1 MAATRLI
8 SLHIQKGGTAE
19 QSLQARLDYAMND
32 LKTEGGELISA
43 HDCNPK
49 TAVQEWLLWRSQYI
63 YRTGSEPRHEVI
75 AYQIRQSFKPG
86 EITPELANRLGHE
99 TALRFTGGDFPF
111 IVATHTDKEHIHN
124 HVIFSAISTDCD
136 RRFHDFHRSGL
147 ALQKVS
153 DMICLENGLSVIE
166 PKPKSERTKRTEWP
180 KKPKLRDEICAD
192 IDAAMERNPKDMD
205 ELLRLLMEFRYE
217 VKQQKH
223 VALRKSGQRF
233 IRLDS
238 LADGYKTADLIAELA
253 SPRKRKLSLQI
264 DIQKKLQE
272 GKGAGYERWAKVFN
286 LKQAAEALLYLQEHG
301 IDSYEELD
309 ALSADAMAQF
319 NALSQ
324 EIKACEARLNEIADL
339 KKAITTYSKTRDV
352 YVAYRQ
358 SGYSKKYLAEHES
371 EIAMHK
377 AAQAKFDSLGLEK
390 LPRISEL
397 SAEYDQVLAKKKAAY
412 SRYKEARRNMGDLLI
427 AKQNVDLLL
436 SDDDGKKRIH
446 EQNR

>member
-8 SLHIQKGGTAE
+8 SLHIQKGSTIE

-43 HDCNPK
+43 HDCNPR
-49 TAVQEWLLWRSQYI
+49 TAAAEWLLQRSQYVF
-63 YRTGSEPRHEVI
+63 RTGSEPRHEVI

-86 EITPELANRLGHE
+86 EITPELANQLGHE
-99 TALRFTGGDFPF
+99 LAMRFTGGDYPF

-136 RRFHDFHRSGL
+136 KRFHDFHRSGL

-166 PKPKSERTKRTEWP
+166 PKPKGERTKRTEWP
-180 KKPKLRDEICAD
+180 RKPKLRDKICAD
-192 IDAAMERNPKDMD
+192 IDAAMEKNPKDMD
-205 ELLRLLMEFRYE
+205 DLLRLLMEFGYE

-223 VALRKSGQRF
+223 IALRKSSQRF

-238 LADGYKTADLIAELA
+238 LADGYKTADLIAEFA

-301 IDSYEELD
+301 IDSYEDLESLC
-309 ALSADAMAQF
+309 AEAADQF

-324 EIKACEARLNEIADL
+324 EIKDCEARVREIADL
-339 KKAITTYSKTRDV
+339 KTAITTYSKTRDV
-352 YVAYRQ
+352 YVAYRK
-358 SGYSKKYLAEHES
+358 SGYTKRFLAEHAA
-371 EIAMHK
+371 EINLHK
-377 AAQAKFDSLGLEK
+377 AAKEKFDALGLEK
-390 LPRISEL
+390 LPRVSKL

-412 SRYKEARRNMGDLLI
+412 SRYKEVRRDMGDLLI
-427 AKQNVDLLL
+427 AKQNVDMLLAGDSEKKL
-436 SDDDGKKRIH
+436 SH

>member
-8 SLHIQKGGTAE
+8 SLHIQKGSTIE

-43 HDCNPK
+43 HDCNPRT
-49 TAVQEWLLWRSQYI
+49 TAAEWLLHRSVYQF
-63 YRTGSEPRHEVI
+63 RTGSEPRHEVI

-99 TALRFTGGDFPF
+99 LALRFTGGDFPF
-111 IVATHTDKEHIHN
+111 IVATHTDKKHIHN

-136 RRFHDFHRSGL
+136 KRFHDFHRSGL

-166 PKPKSERTKRTEWP
+166 PKPKSVRTRRTEWP
-180 KKPKLRDEICAD
+180 KKPKLRDEVCAD
-192 IDAAMERNPKDMD
+192 IDAAMEKNPTDLD
-205 ELLRLLMEFRYE
+205 DLLRLLMEFGYE

-223 VALRKSGQRF
+223 IALRKSGQRF

-238 LADGYKTADLIAELA
+238 LANGYKTADLIAELA
-253 SPRKRKLSLQI
+253 TPRKRKLSLQI

-272 GKGAGYERWAKVFN
+272 GKGVGYERWAKVFN

-301 IDSYEELD
+301 IDSYEELESLSAEAMEQFH
-309 ALSADAMAQF
+309 ALS
-319 NALSQ
+319 L
-324 EIKACEARLNEIADL
+324 EIKGHEARLNEIADL

-358 SGYSKKYLAEHES
+358 SGYSKKFLAEHES
-371 EIAMHK
+371 EINLHK
-377 AAQAKFDSLGLEK
+377 AAKAKFDALGLEK
-390 LPRISEL
+390 LPRVSEL
-397 SAEYDQVLAKKKAAY
+397 SAEYDLVLAKKKAAY
-412 SRYKEARRNMGDLLI
+412 SRYKEVRRDMGDLLI
-427 AKQNVDLLL
+427 TKQNVDLLL
-436 SDDDGKKRIH
+436 SDDSKKTIEH
-446 EQNR
+446 EQKR

>member
-1 MAATRLI
+1 MAATRFI
-8 SLHIQKGGTAE
+8 SLHIQKGSTIE
-19 QSLQARLDYAMND
+19 QSLKARLDYAMND

-43 HDCNPK
+43 YECNPK
-49 TAVQEWLLWRSQYI
+49 IAAQEWLLARAQYI
-63 YRTGSEPRHEVI
+63 SRTGSEPWHEVI

-86 EITPELANRLGHE
+86 EITPELANQLGHE
-99 TALRFTGGDFPF
+99 LAMRFTGGDYPF
-111 IVATHTDKEHIHN
+111 IVATHTDKDHIHN
-124 HVIFSAISTDCD
+124 HVIFSAISSDCD
-136 RRFHDFHRSGL
+136 KRFHDFHRSGL

-166 PKPKSERTKRTEWP
+166 PKPKGERTRRTEWP

-192 IDAAMERNPKDMD
+192 IDAAMQKNPKDMD
-205 ELLRLLMEFRYE
+205 ELLHLLMEFGYE

-223 VALRKSGQRF
+223 IALRKSGQRF

-253 SPRKRKLSLQI
+253 SPKKRRLSLQI

-286 LKQAAEALLYLQEHG
+286 LKQAAEALLYLQERS
-301 IDSYEELD
+301 IDSYEELES
-309 ALSADAMAQF
+309 LSADATEQF
-319 NALSQ
+319 DSLSR
-324 EIKACEARLNEIADL
+324 EIKDCESRLHEIADL
-339 KKAITTYSKTRDV
+339 KKAITTYSKTREI
-352 YVAYRQ
+352 YVAYQQ
-358 SGYSKKYLAEHES
+358 SGYSKKFLAEHES
-371 EIAMHK
+371 EINLHK
-377 AAQAKFDSLGLEK
+377 AAKAKFDTLGMEK
-390 LPRISEL
+390 LPRVSEL

-412 SRYKEARRNMGDLLI
+412 SRYKEVRRDMGDLLI

-436 SDDDGKKRIH
+436 SDDDGKARIH

>member
-63 YRTGSEPRHEVI
+63 YRTGREPHHEVI

-86 EITPELANRLGHE
+86 EITPELANHLGHE
-99 TALRFTGGDFPF
+99 LALRFTGGDFPF

-124 HVIFSAISTDCD
+124 HVIFSAISTNCD
-136 RRFHDFHRSGL
+136 KRFHNFHRSGL

-166 PKPKSERTKRTEWP
+166 PKPKSERTRRTEWP

-192 IDAAMERNPKDMD
+192 IDAAMRKNPKDLD
-205 ELLRLLMEFRYE
+205 ELLRLLMEFGYE

-223 VALRKSGQRF
+223 IALRKSGQRF
-233 IRLDS
+233 IRLD
-238 LADGYKTADLIAELA
+238 LLVDGYKTADLIAALA

-272 GKGAGYERWAKVFN
+272 GKGVGYERWAKVFN

-301 IDSYEELD
+301 IDSYEELES
-309 ALSADAMAQF
+309 LSAEAMEQF
-319 NALSQ
+319 NGLSQ
-324 EIKACEARLNEIADL
+324 EIKACEASLTEIADL

-358 SGYSKKYLAEHES
+358 SCYSKKFLAEHES
-371 EIAMHK
+371 EINLHK
-377 AAQAKFDSLGLEK
+377 AAKSKFDALGLEK
-390 LPRISEL
+390 LPRVSEL
-397 SAEYDQVLAKKKAAY
+397 SAEYGLVLAKKKAAY
-412 SRYKEARRNMGDLLI
+412 SRYKEVRRDMGDLLI

-436 SDDDGKKRIH
+436 SDDSKKTI
-446 EQNR
+446 EYAKNR

>member
-8 SLHIQKGGTAE
+8 SLHIQKGSTVE
-19 QSLQARLDYAMND
+19 QSLNARLDYAMND
-32 LKTEGGELISA
+32 LKTEGGELISV
-43 HDCNPK
+43 HDCNPR
-49 TAVQEWLLWRSQYI
+49 TAAAEWLLHRSVYQF
-63 YRTGSEPRHEVI
+63 RTGSEPRHEVI

-99 TALRFTGGDFPF
+99 LAIRFTGGDFPF
-111 IVATHTDKEHIHN
+111 IVSTHTDKEHIHN

-136 RRFHDFHRSGL
+136 KRFHDFHRSGL

-166 PKPKSERTKRTEWP
+166 PNPKGERTRRTEWP

-192 IDAAMERNPKDMD
+192 IDAVMQKAPKDMD
-205 ELLRLLMEFRYE
+205 ELLRLLMEFGYE

-223 VALRKSGQRF
+223 IALRKSGQRF

-238 LADGYKTADLIAELA
+238 LANGYKTADLIAELA
-253 SPRKRKLSLQI
+253 SPKKRKLSLQI

-272 GKGAGYERWAKVFN
+272 GKGASYERWAKVFN
-286 LKQAAEALLYLQEHG
+286 LKQAAEALLFLQDHG
-301 IDSYEELD
+301 IDSYEELEHM
-309 ALSADAMAQF
+309 SAEAMEQF
-319 NALSQ
+319 NVLSQ
-324 EIKACEARLNEIADL
+324 EIKACEARLTEIADL

-358 SGYSKKYLAEHES
+358 SGYSKKFLAEHES
-371 EIAMHK
+371 EINLHK
-377 AAQAKFDSLGLEK
+377 AAKAKFDALGLEK
-390 LPRISEL
+390 LPRVSEL
-397 SAEYDQVLAKKKAAY
+397 SAEYDLVLAKKKAAY
-412 SRYKEARRNMGDLLI
+412 SRYKEVRRDMGDLLI

-436 SDDDGKKRIH
+436 SDDNGKARIH